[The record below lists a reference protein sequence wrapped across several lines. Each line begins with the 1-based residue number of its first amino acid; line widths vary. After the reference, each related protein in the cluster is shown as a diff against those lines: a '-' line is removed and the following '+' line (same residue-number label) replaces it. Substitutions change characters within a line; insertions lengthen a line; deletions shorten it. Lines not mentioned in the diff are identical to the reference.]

1 MFTYFCSYTI
11 EVIYNLFLKKRRC
24 ICNLFFYFP
33 EPHTFIIGDPDM
45 YVDIGSMLNLSCVVS
60 YTERPPVKV
69 SWLHNGIEISFRG
82 PRSGVSVSHLVYST
96 IMSQPSGPLKQLIG
110 RLSKMLFTIKFSTGV
125 TNISFK
131 HFLGVFYIP
140 NIFSNLNSNCSN

>member
-1 MFTYFCSYTI
+1 MQIIFDKKKC
-11 EVIYNLFLKKRRC
+11 IY
-24 ICNLFFYFP
+24 NLFFYFP
-33 EPHTFIIGDPDM
+33 EPHTFIIGEPDM

-96 IMSQPSGPLKQLIG
+96 IMLQP
-110 RLSKMLFTIKFSTGV
+110 F
-125 TNISFK
+125 
-131 HFLGVFYIP
+131 
-140 NIFSNLNSNCSN
+140 